1 MTSVTGP
8 TGFQYVAPS
17 GPSTVPGAGGVDSV
31 GGAPGQPV
39 VVDGAPP
46 PPDRKTPTVQADG
59 LPPPT
64 MDRSQARAEFA
75 RISTE
80 LDQFD
85 FSQPMDVSSLAQ
97 VIQLRDQ
104 LAAMF
109 LKLRSDDLKNRDDEL
124 QTMVTQRLAGVD
136 KGLEAAAK
144 DLVAGLINGFATVA
158 AGALSMTGGIKG
170 MRAAGGT
177 GLDAGVDA
185 AARVGANIQ
194 AMNQAFAGGSQMI
207 QGLGSIG
214 AAFVTY
220 GAKQDEADKA
230 RYDVTADTANTR
242 MGQAGERASNW
253 LELLRAYVQAQQQQI
268 SETTGAF
275 TRAFS

>member
-17 GPSTVPGAGGVDSV
+17 GPSTVAGAGGVDSV

-46 PPDRKTPTVQADG
+46 PPDRKIPTVQADG

>member
-1 MTSVTGP
+1 MTAVTGT

-17 GPSTVPGAGGVDSV
+17 GPSTVAGAEGVDSV

-46 PPDRKTPTVQADG
+46 PPEKKPPIIQADG

-64 MDRSQARAEFA
+64 MDRAQARAEFA

-85 FSQPMDVSSLAQ
+85 LSQPMDMSSLAQ

-124 QTMVTQRLAGVD
+124 QTMVTQRLAGVQ
-136 KGLEAAAK
+136 KGLDAAAK
-144 DLVAGLINGFATVA
+144 DLTAGLINGFTTMA
-158 AGALSMTGGIKG
+158 AGGLSMTGGILG
-170 MRAAGGT
+170 VRAAGKT

-185 AARVGANIQ
+185 AAKAGANIQ
-194 AMNQAFAGGSQMI
+194 AMNQAFSGAGQVISGAGSV
-207 QGLGSIG
+207 G

-230 RYDVTADTANTR
+230 RYDLSADTANTR
-242 MGQAGERASNW
+242 MSQANERASSW
-253 LELLRAYVQAQQQQI
+253 LEQLRAYVQSQQQQI
-268 SETTGAF
+268 SETSGSF